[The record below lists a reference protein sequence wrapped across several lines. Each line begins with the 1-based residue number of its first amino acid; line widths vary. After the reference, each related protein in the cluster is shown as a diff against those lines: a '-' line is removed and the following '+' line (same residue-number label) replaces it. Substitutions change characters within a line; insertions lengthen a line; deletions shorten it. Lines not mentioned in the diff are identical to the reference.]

1 MNLLAFDTATP
12 ATAVAV
18 LAGDGVF
25 EARHEP
31 AEGERPGH
39 AQQLLP
45 LAAQALDAAGLGF
58 TDLDRIA
65 VGTGPGTFTGLRIGV
80 ATARALAQGTGAEL
94 VGVST
99 LRAQAAAAE
108 GAASGPSAGAAP
120 SGPSA
125 EGAAA
130 ADGSSSGG
138 AVAAILDARRGEAFV
153 AAWRGGERLV
163 PPAAVTP
170 ALLSKTVQPG
180 WLAVGDGAVRFR
192 EVLEPSGV
200 TVPADGSPLHRVSAL
215 SVADLAAGAPPTG
228 RDVVPEYLRLPD
240 AEIALRERRA
250 E

>member
-12 ATAVAV
+12 ATAVG
-18 LAGDGVF
+18 LLT
-25 EARHEP
+25 ESLRRELRHDP
-31 AEGERPGH
+31 APGERPQH
-39 AQQLLP
+39 
-45 LAAQALDAAGLGF
+45 AAQVLELARRLLDEAGLDFG
-58 TDLDRIA
+58 DLDRIA

-99 LRAQAAAAE
+99 LRALAE
-108 GAASGPSAGAAP
+108 GARGEGAGAVL
-120 SGPSA
+120 
-125 EGAAA
+125 
-130 ADGSSSGG
+130 
-138 AVAAILDARRGEAFV
+138 AVLDARRGEAFV
-153 AAWRGGERLV
+153 GGWRGADEVV

-170 ALLSKTVQPG
+170 ELLARIAGAGAS
-180 WLAVGDGAVRFR
+180 LAVGDGAVRFR
-192 EVLEPSGV
+192 AVLEPTGA

-215 SVADLAAGAPPTG
+215 TLADLAAGATPSG